1 MAGPDPAIHRFPKKL
16 FSKTMDAWV
25 KPAHD
30 EVQRAPMTT
39 PLNLGVIGLGRAFTL
54 MLPTFAADPRIA
66 LVAAS
71 DPRADARE
79 RFAQEFG
86 AKVFDDAE
94 ALCAD
99 LGVAAVYVAS
109 PHQFHVEHVKLA
121 AKHGKHILVEKPMAL
136 RIEDCRAMIAAAKDA
151 SVKLMVGHSHSF
163 DLPYL
168 RARAM
173 IRSGAYG
180 RVRMINAL
188 NFTDFLYRPRRPEEL
203 DTARGGGV
211 VFSQAAHQ
219 VDIVRLLAG
228 GKATSVRALTG
239 NWDAARNTEG
249 AYTAQIRFDDGSFA
263 SLTYS
268 GYAHFDTDEF
278 MGWCGELGQGRDG
291 GASYGR
297 ARANLQRATSLA
309 DEIALKNARAY
320 GASGSDAFRLDGEL
334 AHNHFGLVVV
344 SCERAD
350 LRPLPQGVMVYG
362 DKTRHLD
369 ELPSPKIPRAEVVDE
384 LHAAATSGTP
394 PLHSGEWG
402 LATLEICLAILESA
416 RTGQEVTL
424 REQI

>member
-1 MAGPDPAIHRFPKKL
+1 MN
-16 FSKTMDAWV
+16 
-25 KPAHD
+25 
-30 EVQRAPMTT
+30 E
-39 PLNLGVIGLGRAFTL
+39 PLKLGVIGLGRAFTL
-54 MLPTFAADPRIA
+54 MLPTFMADPRIRM
-66 LVAAS
+66 VAAS
-71 DPRADARE
+71 DPRPDARE
-79 RFAQEFG
+79 RFTAEFG
-86 AKVFDDAE
+86 AKVYEDAE

-99 LGVAAVYVAS
+99 PDVKAVYIAS
-109 PHQFHVEHVKLA
+109 PHQFHLDHVKRA
-121 AKHGKHILVEKPMAL
+121 AAHGKHVLVEKPMAL
-136 RIEDCRAMIAAAKDA
+136 SPEDCREMIAAARQA
-151 SVKLMVGHSHSF
+151 NIKLLVGHSHSF

-173 IRSGAYG
+173 IGSGAYG

-203 DTARGGGV
+203 DTRQGGGV

-228 GKATSVRALTG
+228 TKATSVRAFTG
-239 NWDAARNTEG
+239 NWDAGRNTEG
-249 AYTAQIRFDDGSFA
+249 AYSAQIGFEDGSFA

-278 MGWCGELGQGRDG
+278 MGWWGELGQGRDG
-291 GASYGR
+291 EASYGR
-297 ARANLQRATSLA
+297 ARRSLQKATTA
-309 DEIALKNARAY
+309 AEEIAMKNARAY
-320 GASGSDAFRLDGEL
+320 GVTGRDAFRVDGEL

-350 LRPLPQGVMVYG
+350 LRPLPHGVMVYG

-369 ELPSPKIPRAEVVDE
+369 EIPSPKIPRSEVVDE
-384 LHAAATSGTP
+384 LYEAAMLGTP

-416 RTGQEVTL
+416 KTG
-424 REQI
+424 REAELKWQV

>member
-1 MAGPDPAIHRFPKKL
+1 M
-16 FSKTMDAWV
+16 T
-25 KPAHD
+25 
-30 EVQRAPMTT
+30 AP
-39 PLNLGVIGLGRAFTL
+39 LKLGVIGLGRAFTL
-54 MLPTFAADPRIA
+54 MVPTFVADPRIT

-71 DPRADARE
+71 DPRTEARA

-86 AKVFDDAE
+86 AKAFEDPE

-99 LGVAAVYVAS
+99 PDVAAVYVAS
-109 PHQFHVEHVKLA
+109 PHQFHVDHVRLA
-121 AKHGKHILVEKPMAL
+121 AKHGKHVMVEKPMAL
-136 RIEDCRAMIAAAKDA
+136 DVADAREMIAAARDA
-151 SVKLMVGHSHSF
+151 NVKLTVGHSHSF

-203 DTARGGGV
+203 DTAKGGGV

-219 VDIVRLLAG
+219 VDIVRLLAQAR
-228 GKATSVRALTG
+228 ATSVHALTG

-249 AYTAQIRFDDGSFA
+249 AYSAQIRFEDESFA

-278 MGWCGELGQGRDG
+278 MGWWGELGQGRDCE
-291 GASYGR
+291 ASYGR
-297 ARANLQRATSLA
+297 ARQNLQKATSVE
-309 DEIALKNARAY
+309 DEIAMKNARAY
-320 GASGSDAFRLDGEL
+320 GPSGRDAFAIDGEI
-334 AHNHFGLVVV
+334 AHNHFGLVVA

-362 DKTRHLD
+362 DRTRHLD
-369 ELPSPKIPRAEVVDE
+369 ELPSPWIPRTEVVDE
-384 LHAAATSGTP
+384 LYAAAISGTA

-416 RTGQEVTL
+416 KTGREVGL
-424 REQI
+424 RWQV

>member
-1 MAGPDPAIHRFPKKL
+1 
-16 FSKTMDAWV
+16 
-25 KPAHD
+25 
-30 EVQRAPMTT
+30 MTS

-71 DPRADARE
+71 DPRTEARE
-79 RFAQEFG
+79 RFAMEFN
-86 AKVFDDAE
+86 AKVFEDAE

-99 LGVAAVYVAS
+99 PAVAAVYVAS
-109 PHQFHVEHVKLA
+109 PHQFHVEHVRCA
-121 AKHGKHILVEKPMAL
+121 ARHGKHVLVEKPMA
-136 RIEDCRAMIAAAKDA
+136 ITVDECREMIAAAKA
-151 SVKLMVGHSHSF
+151 ANVKLLVGHSHSF
-163 DLPYL
+163 DQPYL

-180 RVRMINAL
+180 PVRMINAL

-203 DTARGGGV
+203 DTRQGGGV

-219 VDIVRLLAG
+219 IDIVRLLAG
-228 GKATSVRALTG
+228 AKAVSVRAFTG

-249 AYTAQIRFDDGSFA
+249 AYAAQIRFENGSFA
-263 SLTYS
+263 SLSYS

-278 MGWCGELGQGRDG
+278 MGWWGELGQGRDG
-291 GASYGR
+291 EASYGR
-297 ARANLQRATSLA
+297 ARANLQKAASVTQ
-309 DEIALKNARAY
+309 EIAMKNARAY
-320 GASGSDAFRLDGEL
+320 GSAGRDAYQFDGEL
-334 AHNHFGLVVV
+334 AYNHFGLVVV

-350 LRPLPQGVMVYG
+350 LRPLPHGVMVYG

-384 LHAAATSGTP
+384 LHAAAMLGAA

-402 LATLEICLAILESA
+402 LATLEICLAMLQSA
-416 RTGQEVTL
+416 QTGQEVGL
-424 REQI
+424 SWQV

>member
-1 MAGPDPAIHRFPKKL
+1 MKA
-16 FSKTMDAWV
+16 
-25 KPAHD
+25 
-30 EVQRAPMTT
+30 
-39 PLNLGVIGLGRAFTL
+39 
-54 MLPTFAADPRIA
+54 
-66 LVAAS
+66 
-71 DPRADARE
+71 
-79 RFAQEFG
+79 
-86 AKVFDDAE
+86 
-94 ALCAD
+94 
-99 LGVAAVYVAS
+99 
-109 PHQFHVEHVKLA
+109 A

-136 RIEDCRAMIAAAKDA
+136 SIEDCKEMIVSARQAN
-151 SVKLMVGHSHSF
+151 VRLLVGHSHSF

-173 IRSGAYG
+173 IKSGAYG
-180 RVRMINAL
+180 HVRMINAM

-228 GKATSVRALTG
+228 AKAASVRAFTG

-249 AYTAQIRFDDGSFA
+249 AYSAQIKFEDGSFA

-278 MGWCGELGQGRDG
+278 MGWWGELGQGRDG
-291 GASYGR
+291 GVTYGR
-297 ARANLQRATSLA
+297 ARANLQKATSIA
-309 DEIALKNARAY
+309 DEIAMKNARAY
-320 GASGSDAFRLDGEL
+320 GPSGRDAFQTGGEL
-334 AHNHFGLVVV
+334 SYNHFGLVVV

-350 LRPLPQGVMVYG
+350 LRPTPQGVMVYG

-384 LHAAATSGTP
+384 LYAAAMLATA

-402 LATLEICLAILESA
+402 LATLEICLAILEAA
-416 RTGQEVTL
+416 RSGSEVTL
-424 REQI
+424 SHQV

>member
-1 MAGPDPAIHRFPKKL
+1 
-16 FSKTMDAWV
+16 
-25 KPAHD
+25 
-30 EVQRAPMTT
+30 MTT

-66 LVAAS
+66 LVAAG
-71 DPRADARE
+71 DPRTEARE
-79 RFAQEFG
+79 RFATEFN

-99 LGVAAVYVAS
+99 PDVAAVYIAS

-136 RIEDCRAMIAAAKDA
+136 DVEDCREMIAAAKEA

-180 RVRMINAL
+180 QVRMINAL

-203 DTARGGGV
+203 DTSQGGGV

-228 GKATSVRALTG
+228 SKATSVRAITG
-239 NWDAARNTEG
+239 NWDAARSTEG
-249 AYTAQIRFDDGSFA
+249 AYAAQIRFDDGSFA

-278 MGWCGELGQGRDG
+278 MGWWGELGQGRDG
-291 GASYGR
+291 GLPYGR
-297 ARANLQRATSLA
+297 ARANLQKATSVA

-320 GASGSDAFRLDGEL
+320 GVAGSDAFRIDGEL

-369 ELPSPKIPRAEVVDE
+369 ELPAPKIPRAEVVDE
-384 LHAAATSGTP
+384 LHAAAMSGHE

-402 LATLEICLAILESA
+402 LATLEICMAILESA
-416 RTGQEVTL
+416 KTGAEVGL
-424 REQI
+424 KWQL